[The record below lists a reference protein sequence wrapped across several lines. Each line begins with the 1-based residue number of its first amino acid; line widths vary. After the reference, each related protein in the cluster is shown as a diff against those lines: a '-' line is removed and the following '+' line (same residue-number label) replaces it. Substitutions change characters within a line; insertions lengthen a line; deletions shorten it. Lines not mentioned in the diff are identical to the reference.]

1 MTDTA
6 FRPTDEAQLVELV
19 AWACAEK
26 KPLEVR
32 GTGTKRG
39 LGAPGNAEHS
49 LDMTGFTGLSLYEP
63 AELVMSAGA
72 GISMAEVEAT
82 LSAQGQHLAFEP
94 PDLNALLGTEG
105 PGTLGGVISCNLAG
119 PRRIHA
125 GAARDHFLGFRGVSG
140 RGEAFKSGAR
150 VVKNVT
156 GFDLPKLMAGSMG
169 TLVALRELT
178 IKVLPAPE
186 AVGTVLVLGLDDET
200 AGGALS
206 RALGSAH
213 EVTGAAHLPGSLLAG
228 SALPDALLSLGKA
241 VTLIRVEGP
250 SPSVAHR
257 VKALRRE
264 LSDLGETHALDS
276 AASRAAWAALRDVKP
291 LVEPRDRA
299 VWRISVAPMAG
310 ARVVESVGK
319 VRPVEAFYD
328 WGGGLVWLAT
338 DEEGAGKGTGERDGG
353 AQAIRAAVAA
363 QGGGHATLLRGSQAL
378 RAAVSVF
385 QPQPGPVAALSRR
398 LKDQY
403 DPHGILNPG
412 RL

>member
-6 FRPTDEAQLVELV
+6 FRPTDDAQLVELI
-19 AWACAEK
+19 AWACAER
-26 KPLEVR
+26 KPLEIR

-39 LGAPGNAEHS
+39 LGAPGNAEQS
-49 LDMTGFTGLSLYEP
+49 LDMMGFSAISLYEP

-72 GISMAEVEAT
+72 GISLAEVQAT
-82 LSAQGQHLAFEP
+82 LAAQGQHLAFEP
-94 PDLNALLGTEG
+94 PDLGPLLGTEG
-105 PGTLGGVISCNLAG
+105 AGTLGGVIACNLAG
-119 PRRIHA
+119 PRRISV

-169 TLVALRELT
+169 TLVALSELT

-186 AVGTVLVLGLDDET
+186 TLGTVLILGLSDET
-200 AGGALS
+200 AVHALS

-213 EVTGAAHLPGSLLAG
+213 EVSGAAHLPGSLLAG
-228 SALPDALLSLGKA
+228 SALPDEVLSLGRA
-241 VTLIRVEGP
+241 VTLVRVEGP
-250 SPSVAHR
+250 GPSVAHR
-257 VKALRRE
+257 VEALRSE
-264 LSDLGETHALDS
+264 LKDLGETQALDS
-276 AASRAAWAALRDVKP
+276 TASDAVWAALRDVKP

-299 VWRISVAPMAG
+299 VWRISVAPTAAPG
-310 ARVVESVGK
+310 VVEAIGAQRS
-319 VRPVEAFYD
+319 VEAFYD
-328 WGGGLVWLAT
+328 WGGGLIWLAT
-338 DEEGAGKGTGERDGG
+338 GEDGDGG
-353 AQAIRAAVAA
+353 ARAIRAAVAS
-363 QGGGHATLLRGSQAL
+363 QGKGGHATLLRGSQAL
-378 RAAVSVF
+378 RAAVPVF
-385 QPQPGPVAALSRR
+385 QPQPGPLAALSQR